1 MANTSKLKEDVE
13 DWYRESLNANKKDK
27 KISKQKVDL
36 IWGGTFE
43 FDAVVKESD
52 NNIIVEVHCLST
64 SKYNTGQLHKIK
76 DDALMLTGV
85 RHSIK
90 KVIAFTDSTLHQ
102 KVESEQKN
110 GRFPTDIDLI
120 PLNVPEKIKNIIIQ
134 VKTDSITEQ
143 KYKQIK

>member
-1 MANTSKLKEDVE
+1 
-13 DWYRESLNANKKDK
+13 
-27 KISKQKVDL
+27 
-36 IWGGTFE
+36 
-43 FDAVVKESD
+43 
-52 NNIIVEVHCLST
+52 
-64 SKYNTGQLHKIK
+64 
-76 DDALMLTGV
+76 MLTGV